1 LNKLEA
7 NENNNG
13 SGTGTGTGTAVA
25 GSTLVFELRS
35 KIIGRK
41 SIKKL

>member
-1 LNKLEA
+1 MNV
-7 NENNNG
+7 
-13 SGTGTGTGTAVA
+13 SGA

-41 SIKKL
+41 SIKKLDNVSCSLY

>member
-7 NENNNG
+7 NDNNNG
-13 SGTGTGTGTAVA
+13 SGTGTGTAVA